1 MNVLVT
7 GANRGI
13 GLSWARAF
21 RKRDAKVI
29 GTAREPGGADDLR
42 EIGAQVEELDVTDD
56 ASVAMLAERL
66 HGVAIDLLVL
76 NAGILR
82 RDTADSVDTALMM
95 RQFDTN
101 ALGPLRVAL
110 ALRPNLA
117 LAESASAGSAGGGPA
132 IVAMTSRM
140 GSIADN
146 NSGGFYGYRTSKAAL
161 NAVMKS
167 LSIDFSPWPVVVIH
181 PGYIATR
188 MTGNQG
194 DLGPDEAVDRMLSIV
209 DRLDESMTGRFYH
222 RDGHELP
229 W

>member
-21 RKRDAKVI
+21 RKREATVY
-29 GTAREPGGADDLR
+29 GTAREPGGAEDLR
-42 EIGAQVEELDVTDD
+42 EIGAHVEELDVTDD

-66 HGVAIDLLVL
+66 HGVSIDLLVL

-82 RDTADSVDTALMM
+82 RDTADTVDAALML

-117 LAESASAGSAGGGPA
+117 LADKPA
-132 IVAMTSRM
+132 VVGMTSRM

-146 NSGGFYGYRTSKAAL
+146 TSGGFYGYRTSKAAL
-161 NAVMKS
+161 NSVMKS
-167 LSIDFSPWPVVVIH
+167 LSIDLSPWPVIVIH

-194 DLGPDEAVDRMLSIV
+194 DLGPDEAVDRMMSIV
-209 DRLDESMTGRFYH
+209 DRLEPSMTGRFYH

>member
-1 MNVLVT
+1 MNVLIT

-13 GLSWARAF
+13 GLSWARAY
-21 RKRDAKVI
+21 RKRDARVI
-29 GTAREPGGADDLR
+29 GTAREPGSADDLR
-42 EIGAQVEELDVTDD
+42 DIGADVEEVDVTDD

-66 HGVAIDLLVL
+66 QGVAIDLLIL

-82 RDTADSVDTALMM
+82 RDTADTVDTALMS

-101 ALGPLRVAL
+101 ALGALRVAL

-117 LAESASAGSAGGGPA
+117 LAEKPSL
-132 IVAMTSRM
+132 VAMTSRM

-146 NSGGFYGYRTSKAAL
+146 TSGGFYGYRASKAAL
-161 NAVMKS
+161 NAIMKS
-167 LSIDFSPWPVVVIH
+167 LAIDLAPWPVILLH

-194 DLGPDEAVDRMLSIV
+194 DFGPDEAVDRMIAIV

>member
-21 RKRDAKVI
+21 RKREARVI
-29 GTAREPGGADDLR
+29 GTAREPGAADDLR
-42 EIGAQVEELDVTDD
+42 DIGAQVEELDVTDD

-66 HGVAIDLLVL
+66 VGVPIDLLIL

-82 RDTADSVDTALMM
+82 RDTADSVDAALMM

-117 LAESASAGSAGGGPA
+117 LAEKPA
-132 IVAMTSRM
+132 VIAMTSRM

-146 NSGGFYGYRTSKAAL
+146 TSGGFYGYRTSKAAL

-167 LSIDFSPWPVVVIH
+167 ISIDFAPWPVVVVH